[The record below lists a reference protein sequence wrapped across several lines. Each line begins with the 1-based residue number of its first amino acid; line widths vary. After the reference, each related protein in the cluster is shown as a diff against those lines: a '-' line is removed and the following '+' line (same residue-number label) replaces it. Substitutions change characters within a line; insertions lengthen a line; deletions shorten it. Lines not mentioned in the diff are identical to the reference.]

1 MGTPTLRK
9 GLLGSSLP
17 GVSHP
22 AQRSPEERSWAALF
36 VISEARRYPGAWG
49 ECRMGRKTVPVMV
62 AGRSAVPARQWASD
76 CPWPHERFLPTY
88 VQPRRYPGKG
98 NHRQKQRGVGVLL
111 PWGGSST
118 GGEALTPWW
127 WNEHPGSQ
135 LGASYTGVVSLQKFI
150 DLYTHDTS
158 TLCMLLFIGKVF

>member
-98 NHRQKQRGVGVLL
+98 SHRQKQRGVGVLL
-111 PWGGSST
+111 PWGGGPDPMVVEWATWFSI
-118 GGEALTPWW
+118 GC
-127 WNEHPGSQ
+127 Q
-135 LGASYTGVVSLQKFI
+135 LHGCGQSAKIHWPVHAWY
-150 DLYTHDTS
+150 
-158 TLCMLLFIGKVF
+158 

>member
-1 MGTPTLRK
+1 MPEESVEWAEKPCQSWSQDEVLCRPDSEQVTVHGRMSGSCRLM
-9 GLLGSSLP
+9 SSLDDTL
-17 GVSHP
+17 G
-22 AQRSPEERSWAALF
+22 RAA
-36 VISEARRYPGAWG
+36 IGKS
-49 ECRMGRKTVPVMV
+49 
-62 AGRSAVPARQWASD
+62 SAELGYCFP
-76 CPWPHERFLPTY
+76 
-88 VQPRRYPGKG
+88 
-98 NHRQKQRGVGVLL
+98 
-111 PWGGSST
+111 